1 MRFYPAAEIAR
12 ELILGGVD
20 IGVTGTDLI
29 HEASENGEE
38 NVLFVRGLGFGEAD
52 VVVAVPDSWI
62 DVQQMSDL
70 ADVASDFR
78 ARHGRWLR
86 VATKY
91 VNLTRRHFAKYGIAE
106 YRIVE
111 SAGATEA
118 APAAGSADL
127 IVDITSTGSTL
138 AANQL
143 RVLEDGLIMKSEA
156 NLIVSRTADWT
167 PLRKAQLEAL
177 LSIMGGVPP
186 GISTLLIGPAKAP
199 VEVAQPQ
206 SLAGDSHDRAR
217 THHPDAVPQRG
228 RDAGRLHRQGARF
241 PRTRRHR
248 RRGADRGQR
257 LDRRQ
262 PGHCARGWCAG
273 RRHCA
278 EGLWRGADGRHRG
291 GARKVRHHG
300 RRRRQLRFRQPR
312 AASSRACGPA
322 TSW

>member
-1 MRFYPAAEIAR
+1 MPSKGRLEEMTRKIFSSSRLTIARPGGARSYVGSIKNQPQVSVRFYPAAEIAR
-12 ELILGGVD
+12 ELIMGAID
-20 IGVTGTDLI
+20 IGVTGSDLI
-29 HEASENGEE
+29 HEAAENGEE
-38 NVLFVRGLGFGEAD
+38 NVVFVKPLEFGQAD
-52 VVVAVPDSWI
+52 VVVAVPDAWI
-62 DVQQMSDL
+62 DVTQMSDL

-138 AANQL
+138 AANSL
-143 RVLEDGLIMKSEA
+143 RVLEDGLVMKSEA

-186 GISTLLIGPAKAP
+186 GISTLL
-199 VEVAQPQ
+199 
-206 SLAGDSHDRAR
+206 
-217 THHPDAVPQRG
+217 
-228 RDAGRLHRQGARF
+228 
-241 PRTRRHR
+241 
-248 RRGADRGQR
+248 
-257 LDRRQ
+257 
-262 PGHCARGWCAG
+262 
-273 RRHCA
+273 
-278 EGLWRGADGRHRG
+278 
-291 GARKVRHHG
+291 
-300 RRRRQLRFRQPR
+300 
-312 AASSRACGPA
+312 
-322 TSW
+322 